1 MRRPRSPAGRA
12 SHETVG
18 RAPAG
23 ERYRYTHTMCG
34 RFDLH
39 TSVHEL
45 VRMLRAGITV
55 EPPPRYNT
63 APTQS
68 IGAVRISQEGGRE
81 LLTLRWGLVPFWSKG
96 PDNRYSMINARAETL
111 AQKPAFR
118 KAIQS
123 RRCLIPANG
132 FYEWRRG
139 PAGKQPYYIAVEGQP
154 VFTMAGLWERWAGPD
169 GHAIES
175 CTIITTRANTVI
187 RDLHDRMPVIVLP
200 SDWDHWLD
208 PSVTRAQQIES
219 LLAPLADALTITY
232 PVSTHVNN
240 AAHDDARCIEAL
252 GG

>member
-1 MRRPRSPAGRA
+1 
-12 SHETVG
+12 
-18 RAPAG
+18 
-23 ERYRYTHTMCG
+23 MCG

-55 EPPPRYNT
+55 EPPPRYNV
-63 APTQS
+63 APTQP
-68 IGAVRISQEGGRE
+68 IAAIRNGHEGGRE
-81 LLTLRWGLVPFWSKG
+81 LVALRWGLVPFWSKG
-96 PDNRYSMINARAETL
+96 PDTRYSMINARAETL
-111 AQKPAFR
+111 AQKPAYR
-118 KAIQS
+118 KAVQT

-154 VFTMAGLWERWAGPD
+154 VFTMAGLWERWTGSEGD
-169 GHAIES
+169 VIES
-175 CTIITTRANTVI
+175 CTIITTGANQTI
-187 RDLHDRMPVIVLP
+187 SHLHDRMPVILLP
-200 SDWDHWLD
+200 ADWDLWLD
-208 PSVTRAQQIES
+208 PTVTRAQQVES
-219 LLAPLADALTITY
+219 LLAPLGDALTITF